1 VSVSLAISGLIAPT
15 SHEVY
20 VQEQVPV
27 RIITASST
35 RAEVIEII
43 TERAT
48 ALELDP
54 AQVLK
59 IAYCESSFKV
69 NALNTKTVIGHD
81 SFLMQINSH
90 FHADTMNEMGLNYDN
105 PDDSLNYG
113 LWLLKEQGTK
123 PWNASKKC
131 WTSEKDWGTLLKP

>member
-59 IAYCESSFKV
+59 IAYCESSFKPTAFRDNGRLGV
-69 NALNTKTVIGHD
+69 DLGLLQTNEYFHGNRALELGYD
-81 SFLMQINSH
+81 
-90 FHADTMNEMGLNYDN
+90 LNN
-105 PDDSLNYG
+105 PNDSLNFG
-113 LWLLKEQGTK
+113 LLLMKEQGTK
-123 PWNASKKC
+123 PWGWSKKC